1 MRRVDA
7 TLWQEAS
14 FGRHPL
20 IGATGADQVR
30 HAFVR
35 LGSSVGYVMIGDRGM
50 AAPTMNVDPT
60 DRLARR
66 YSVFAEKEARERC
79 PLYDELALG
88 VARDR
93 PTLQFLATL
102 PAAKQQPNL
111 LFAAVRSVCG
121 TPHGWQD
128 FRRRLH
134 DHRDQIAAVMMSRST
149 QTNEP
154 ARCAILLPVLASLP
168 QPLALIE
175 VGASAGLCLIPDRY
189 AYHYGGH
196 RVLPRSS
203 GSGEPPV
210 FRCVANPDT
219 PLPKECPE
227 VVWRAGLDLNPIDV
241 NDVEQV
247 RWLETLVWPGEEDR
261 LTNLRA
267 ARNAAREDPP
277 RVIAGDLRTDLPA
290 LAAQSPAAAT
300 LVVFHTAVLAYVPRT
315 DRLRFYETMR
325 ELDAVWVCNETP
337 EIVSD
342 FVATSRQP
350 PSSGSFLLSADRQ
363 PVAWTDPHGRSIEW
377 IG

>member
-1 MRRVDA
+1 
-7 TLWQEAS
+7 
-14 FGRHPL
+14 
-20 IGATGADQVR
+20 
-30 HAFVR
+30 
-35 LGSSVGYVMIGDRGM
+35 
-50 AAPTMNVDPT
+50 
-60 DRLARR
+60 
-66 YSVFAEKEARERC
+66 
-79 PLYDELALG
+79 LALG

-93 PTLQFLATL
+93 PTLEFLATL
-102 PAAKQQPNL
+102 SAAKQQPNL
-111 LFAAVRSVCG
+111 LFAAVRFVCG

-128 FRRRLH
+128 FRQRLH
-134 DHRDQIAAVMMSRST
+134 DHKRRVAAVMLARST

-154 ARCAILLPVLASLP
+154 ARCATLLPVLASLP

-196 RVLPRSS
+196 RVLPRCS

-241 NDVEQV
+241 NDAEQV

-267 ARNAAREDPP
+267 ALNVAREDPP
-277 RVIAGDLRTDLPA
+277 RIIAGDLRTDLPA

-315 DRLRFYETMR
+315 DRLRFYEIMR

-342 FVATSRQP
+342 IVATSRQP
-350 PSSGSFLLSADRQ
+350 PSSGSFLLSVDRQ

>member
-1 MRRVDA
+1 V
-7 TLWQEAS
+7 
-14 FGRHPL
+14 
-20 IGATGADQVR
+20 
-30 HAFVR
+30 
-35 LGSSVGYVMIGDRGM
+35 
-50 AAPTMNVDPT
+50 
-60 DRLARR
+60 
-66 YSVFAEKEARERC
+66 
-79 PLYDELALG
+79 
-88 VARDR
+88 
-93 PTLQFLATL
+93 
-102 PAAKQQPNL
+102 
-111 LFAAVRSVCG
+111 
-121 TPHGWQD
+121 
-128 FRRRLH
+128 
-134 DHRDQIAAVMMSRST
+134 
-149 QTNEP
+149 
-154 ARCAILLPVLASLP
+154 
-168 QPLALIE
+168 IE

-196 RVLPRSS
+196 RVLPRCS

-261 LTNLRA
+261 LTSLRA
-267 ARNAAREDPP
+267 ALSLAGEGPS

-315 DRLRFYETMR
+315 DRLRFYEIMR

-342 FVATSRQP
+342 IVAMTRPP
-350 PSSGSFLLSADRQ
+350 PSPGSFLLSVNRQ
-363 PVAWTDPHGRSIEW
+363 PTAWTDPHGRSIEW

>member
-1 MRRVDA
+1 V
-7 TLWQEAS
+7 AS
-14 FGRHPL
+14 VR
-20 IGATGADQVR
+20 ATGSDQLH
-30 HAFVR
+30 HAIVARFV
-35 LGSSVGYVMIGDRGM
+35 SSVGCVMIGDRGM
-50 AAPTMNVDPT
+50 AAATMNADPI

-66 YSVFAEKEARERC
+66 YSVFADKETRGRC
-79 PLYDELALG
+79 PLYEELALG

-93 PTLQFLATL
+93 PTLEFLATL
-102 PAAKQQPNL
+102 SAAKQQPNL
-111 LFAAVRSVCG
+111 LFAAVRFVCG
-121 TPHGWQD
+121 TAKGWQD
-128 FRRRLH
+128 FRRLLQ
-134 DHRDQIAAVMMSRST
+134 DQKDQIAAVMMSRST

-241 NDVEQV
+241 NDAEQV
-247 RWLETLVWPGEEDR
+247 RWLETFVWPGEEDR
-261 LTNLRA
+261 LTSLRA
-267 ARNAAREDPP
+267 ALSLAREEPP
-277 RVIAGDLRTDLPA
+277 RVIAGDLRTDLSA
-290 LAAQSPAAAT
+290 LAAQSPAAT
-300 LVVFHTAVLAYVPRT
+300 LVVFHTAVLAYVPWT
-315 DRLRFYETMR
+315 ERLRFCETVGGM
-325 ELDAVWVCNETP
+325 DVAWVCNEAP

-342 FVATSRQP
+342 IVATTRPP
-350 PSSGSFLLSADRQ
+350 PSPGSFLLSVNRQ

>member
-1 MRRVDA
+1 V
-7 TLWQEAS
+7 AS
-14 FGRHPL
+14 VR
-20 IGATGADQVR
+20 ATGSDQLH
-30 HAFVR
+30 HAIVARFV
-35 LGSSVGYVMIGDRGM
+35 SSVGCVMIGDRGM
-50 AAPTMNVDPT
+50 AAATMNADPI

-66 YSVFAEKEARERC
+66 YSVFADKETRGRC
-79 PLYDELALG
+79 PLYEELALG

-93 PTLQFLATL
+93 PTLEFLATL
-102 PAAKQQPNL
+102 SAAKQQPNL
-111 LFAAVRSVCG
+111 LFAAVRFVCG
-121 TPHGWQD
+121 TAKGWQD
-128 FRRRLH
+128 FRRLLQ
-134 DHRDQIAAVMMSRST
+134 DQKDQIAAVMMSRST

-154 ARCAILLPVLASLP
+154 ARCATLLPILASLP

-189 AYHYGGH
+189 AYDYGGH

-247 RWLETLVWPGEEDR
+247 RWLETLVWPGDEDR

-267 ARNAAREDPP
+267 ALRVAREDPP
-277 RVIAGDLRTDLPA
+277 RVSAGDLRTGLPA

-300 LVVFHTAVLAYVPRT
+300 LVVFHTAVLAYVSRP
-315 DRLRFYETMR
+315 DRLRFYEIMR
-325 ELDAVWVCNETP
+325 GLDVVWVSNESP

-342 FVATSRQP
+342 IVATSRQP
-350 PSSGSFLLSADRQ
+350 PSSGSFLLSVDRQ

>member
-1 MRRVDA
+1 V
-7 TLWQEAS
+7 AS
-14 FGRHPL
+14 VR
-20 IGATGADQVR
+20 ATGSDQLH
-30 HAFVR
+30 HAIVARFV
-35 LGSSVGYVMIGDRGM
+35 SSVGCVMIGDRGM
-50 AAPTMNVDPT
+50 AAATMNADPI

-66 YSVFAEKEARERC
+66 YSVFADKETRGRC
-79 PLYDELALG
+79 PLYEELALG

-93 PTLQFLATL
+93 PTLEFLATL
-102 PAAKQQPNL
+102 SAAKQQPNL
-111 LFAAVRSVCG
+111 LFAAVRFVCG
-121 TPHGWQD
+121 TAKGWQD
-128 FRRRLH
+128 FRRLLQ
-134 DHRDQIAAVMMSRST
+134 DQKDQIAAVMMSRST

-154 ARCAILLPVLASLP
+154 ARCATLLPILASLP

-196 RVLPRSS
+196 RVLPRCS

-241 NDVEQV
+241 NDAEQV

-267 ARNAAREDPP
+267 ALNAAREDPP

-325 ELDAVWVCNETP
+325 GLDVVWVSNESP

-342 FVATSRQP
+342 IVATPRRP
-350 PSSGSFLLSADRQ
+350 PSSGSFLLFVDRQ
-363 PVAWTDPHGRSIEW
+363 PTAWTDPHGRSIEW